1 MIWRGKPGAPWSSS
15 RDRED
20 CGRQLFVGRLAG
32 LPGANRARG
41 CRLAMLDTHS
51 PADMQ
56 IRATVEGGKVAK
68 AMRARGIQSQPRHLP
83 SRWILVL
90 VLVLAGNVL
99 YGALH
104 ASDYGQSW
112 DDPAEADYG
121 EAALRAYI
129 GTRGY
134 EAPRL
139 PMTRLY
145 GPVYFMLVGGSSSAL
160 HSVVPTWDAVDI
172 RHFINFLAF
181 QIAILGFFFLARRML
196 AEGPALLAALLFA
209 YQPVLFGHG
218 FINQKDIPL
227 LALFILAVLFGF
239 RLVDRMGA
247 ANTGVAAMDVHG
259 ADRSFL
265 GDFVLGWRSVGWDKR
280 LAFLLLS
287 VMGLLVS
294 IDLVWGTALLGT
306 ATSILTSAYRG
317 EAWGPINRLFA
328 AIAQDAHKTPLASY
342 IDKVRV
348 MFGWIRI
355 VGLYMVFLPAF
366 TLARRIVASGGGTR
380 FAAPGVTW
388 SLIASSLALGLAI
401 SVRPVGA
408 MAGALVS
415 LALLIKYARRSL
427 LLVAGYWVAALSISY
442 VTWPNLWE
450 DPVRRFLQS
459 VRLVAEFPA
468 HIVLFRGVIHS
479 SRELPWDYL
488 PTLLGVQLTEP
499 LLLLLIPGLF
509 VASRAFIKDARGQ
522 LFLLVA
528 FLWFLLPFLG
538 SVVFGLPLYDNF
550 RQVLF
555 VLPPLFLIAGLAIDR
570 AWSLARVPIGRM
582 ALAGILLSPG
592 LAGIMEL
599 RPYEYIYY
607 NHLIGGTNGSADF
620 FPHDYWCTSY
630 REAMEWVNETAP
642 KGAKVAIYGPFDV
655 AATFARADFELA
667 PSPPRRYRADYALL
681 CNNLSTVRP
690 EDLDELSAA
699 FVVKRSDV
707 VLSVV
712 VHAPG
717 AETPS
722 P

>member
-1 MIWRGKPGAPWSSS
+1 M
-15 RDRED
+15 
-20 CGRQLFVGRLAG
+20 
-32 LPGANRARG
+32 
-41 CRLAMLDTHS
+41 
-51 PADMQ
+51 
-56 IRATVEGGKVAK
+56 AK
-68 AMRARGIQSQPRHLP
+68 AIRARGIESQPRHLP
-83 SRWILVL
+83 SRWTLVL
-90 VLVLAGNVL
+90 FLVLAGNVL

-145 GPVYFMLVGGSSSAL
+145 GPFYFMLVGGSSTGL
-160 HSVVPTWDAVDI
+160 HSLVPAWDAVDI

-181 QIAILGFFFLARRML
+181 QVAILGLFFLARRMF
-196 AEGPALLAALLFA
+196 ADGPALFAALLFA

-247 ANTGVAAMDVHG
+247 ANTGVAAMDVHD

-265 GDFVLGWRSVGWDKR
+265 GDFVVGWRSVGRGKQ

-294 IDLVWGTALLGT
+294 IDLVWGSVLMGT

-317 EAWGPINRLFA
+317 EAWGPINGLFA
-328 AIAQDAHKTPLASY
+328 AIAQDAHKTPLTSY

-355 VGLYMVFLPAF
+355 VGIYIVFLPSFAVV
-366 TLARRIVASGGGTR
+366 RGIVASGRGTR
-380 FAAPGVTW
+380 LPARVWTW
-388 SLIASSLALGLAI
+388 PWMASSLALGLAI

-415 LALLIKYARRSL
+415 LALLVRYGRRSL
-427 LLVAGYWVAALSISY
+427 LLVASYWVVALSISY
-442 VTWPNLWE
+442 LTWPNLWE
-450 DPVRRFLQS
+450 DPIHRFLQS
-459 VRLVAEFPA
+459 LRLLAEFPSHA
-468 HIVLFRGVIHS
+468 VLFRAVIHS

-509 VASRAFIKDARGQ
+509 MASRAFIKDARGQ

-528 FLWFLLPFLG
+528 CLWFLLPFLG

-570 AWSLARVPIGRM
+570 VWSLARLPIGRM
-582 ALAGILLSPG
+582 ALAGLLLSPS

-599 RPYEYIYY
+599 RPYEYVYY
-607 NHLIGGTNGSADF
+607 NHLVGGTNGSADL

-642 KGAKVAIYGPFDV
+642 RGAKVAIYGPFDV

-681 CNNLSTVRP
+681 CNDLSAVKA
-690 EDLDELSAA
+690 EDLDELPTA
-699 FVVKRSDV
+699 FVVMRSDV
-707 VLSVV
+707 VLSIVLSTRGSENL
-712 VHAPG
+712 AP
-717 AETPS
+717 
-722 P
+722 